1 VSATQMQEWLSNYG
15 LYDLILLLPALAVL
29 WLYRRAVLRQLVPRP
44 PVAQAPLLLQFAYGV
59 ALALAAIALSVLP
72 AWIGGGFSPGAGF
85 AVYAYGPGASSANGL
100 AMWQMFAVQSLWN
113 GPAMWQMFAV
123 QSLCEEL
130 VFRGVGMLLLG
141 VLLYWLSAQLLKP
154 AAWRREPLSLGARR
168 WNHLNWLSCGVLSS
182 LIVSVAFGSVH
193 AHNPN
198 VSAVA
203 LVNIALAGLL
213 LGELYWMQG
222 TPLGAWALHLSWNA
236 GLATLGLPVS
246 GILVTPPLS
255 ALGFTGARAGLLSGG
270 AFGPEGALPNTL
282 ALLLLAVF
290 LIWRMR
296 QGLPP
301 RQSPHGDGGA
311 AADAPPR

>member
-1 VSATQMQEWLSNYG
+1 MSAATMQSWLSNYS
-15 LYDLILLLPALAVL
+15 LYDLVLLLPALAVL
-29 WLYRRAVLRQLVPRP
+29 WLYRRSVLRQLVPRP
-44 PVAQAPLLLQFAYGV
+44 PVAQAPLVLQFAYGV
-59 ALALAAIALSVLP
+59 ALALATIGLSVLP
-72 AWIGGGFSPGAGF
+72 AWSGGGFSQGAGY
-85 AVYAYGPGASSANGL
+85 ATYAYGPGSSSA
-100 AMWQMFAVQSLWN
+100 N

-154 AAWRREPLSLGARR
+154 ARYRREPLALGARR
-168 WNHLNWLSCGVLSS
+168 WTHANWLVCGTLSS
-182 LIVSVAFGSVH
+182 AIVSVAFGSVH

-203 LVNIALAGLL
+203 LLNIALAGLV

-222 TPLGAWALHLSWNA
+222 TPLGAWALHLCWNA

-270 AFGPEGALPNTL
+270 AFGPEGALPNTIAL
-282 ALLLLAVF
+282 ALIAVF
-290 LIWRMR
+290 LVWRMT

-301 RQSPHGDGGA
+301 RQSRS
-311 AADAPPR
+311 ADASSPVDALAQ